1 MRFRF
6 LSIAVLGLAA
16 TLFTFIPAA
25 TQAQSASQ
33 RCFPETGYCISGPI
47 RSYWER
53 NGGLAVFGYPISAQ
67 QTETVEGRT
76 IPVQWFERDRLEIQ
90 RDGTITA
97 GRLGARFLEVNGRT
111 WTYGPNRAPQN
122 DCVTFHATGHSL
134 CGAFRGYWERNGG
147 LERFGY
153 PITPVIEEILE
164 GRTYS
169 VQYFERRRMEYHPEN
184 VGTPFAVLL
193 GLLGKE
199 IHSGNPGNADV
210 DIERDQARISLYE
223 FFDALASGNYARAS
237 QLYGGDMRQLAE
249 WNPDIRGDIYGDER
263 VRAALLQRGC
273 TQNGLICTQVKGTS
287 FDTKIGTRAYGFE
300 TELLWVHGGPFRH
313 PVTGQTRFTYD
324 VVFTSDVNGEGYKV
338 MQLPPYVN

>member
-6 LSIAVLGLAA
+6 LLIAVLGIAA
-16 TLFTFIPAA
+16 TLCTFIPAI
-25 TQAQSASQ
+25 TQAQASTQ

-90 RDGTITA
+90 RDGAITA
-97 GRLGARFLEVNGRT
+97 GRLGARFLELTGRP
-111 WTYGPNRAPQN
+111 WTRGTPLVGGAGCRWFEQ
-122 DCVTFHATGHSL
+122 TGHEV
-134 CGAFRGYWERNGG
+134 CGALLSYWDANGG

-153 PITPVIEEILE
+153 PLTDLTTEVIE
-164 GRTYS
+164 GREYQ

-184 VGTPFAVLL
+184 AGTPYIVLL

-210 DIERDQARISLYE
+210 DIERDQARIALYE
-223 FFDALASGNYARAS
+223 FFDALSSGDYVRAA
-237 QLYGGDMRQLAE
+237 QLYGGDMRQLAQ
-249 WNPDIRGDIYGDER
+249 WNPDIRGDIYGDAR

-273 TQNGLICTQVKGTS
+273 TQNGLICTPVKSTS
-287 FDTKIGTRAYGFE
+287 FDTKIGTRAYTFE
-300 TELLWVHGGPFRH
+300 TELLWVHGGAFRH
-313 PVTGQTRFTYD
+313 PVTGQTRFSYD
-324 VVFTSDVNGEGYKV
+324 VVYTSDVNGEGYKV

>member
-1 MRFRF
+1 MRFRS
-6 LSIAVLGLAA
+6 LIIAVLGIAA
-16 TLFTFIPAA
+16 TLATLIPAA
-25 TQAQSASQ
+25 TQAQSSTQ
-33 RCFPETGYCISGPI
+33 RCFAETGYCISGPI

-97 GRLGARFLEVNGRT
+97 GRLGARFLEVTGRP
-111 WTYGPNRAPQN
+111 WSYGPNRAPQN
-122 DCVTFHATGHSL
+122 DCVTFQATGHAL
-134 CGAFRGYWERNGG
+134 CGAFRSYWERNGG

-153 PITPVIEEILE
+153 PITGVIEETLE

-184 VGTPFAVLL
+184 AGTPYAVLL
-193 GLLGKE
+193 GLLGQE
-199 IHSGNPGNADV
+199 IYSGNPGNADV
-210 DIERDQARISLYE
+210 DIERDQARIALYE
-223 FFDALASGNYARAS
+223 FFDALSSGDYARAAL
-237 QLYGGDMRQLAE
+237 LYGGDMRQLAQ
-249 WNPDIRGDIYGDER
+249 WNPDIRGDIYGDAR

-273 TQNGLICTQVKGTS
+273 TQNGLICTPVKSTS
-287 FDTKIGTRAYGFE
+287 FDTKIGTRAYTFE
-300 TELLWVHGGPFRH
+300 TELLWVHGGAFRH
-313 PVTGQTRFTYD
+313 PATGQTRFSFD
-324 VVFTSDVNGEGYKV
+324 VVYTSDVNGEGYKV